1 MWKVAPEAAS
11 LSADSAG
18 DPPISSTELSGSFL
32 SHEVDP
38 STAKRGLTLMVG
50 AGLMNAMIAGF
61 LFCRLPESYTPTISS
76 LLFRSA
82 IYVTLGAVA
91 GIGGTWVYW
100 SSPSGPF
107 KFGSPVP
114 FPLFALVCAAGW
126 IWVPAMVILYDQ
138 VSRAAAIV
146 AMLGAFVL
154 GAGLRR
160 ATFFAL
166 AHGES
171 TSNNEPERY
180 EIFAEALYR
189 PQAEPFG
196 YLIAIG
202 IFAGAYAFIENSIV
216 PAAWLLAFT
225 SFLFAWKKTH
235 IRDQR
240 LLEERESQR
249 ATLRLLCASLPA
261 VLVTTWALL
270 DGIAY
275 RNHAA
280 ELAAALAAGN
290 SNTLDNTKSSNSRFG
305 IDGYESIILSPLP
318 RKKQIVSPIP
328 SRSSPFRPGS
338 SHPLVIRFDG
348 AYWYFQ
354 PPDKQPGPNAHEAH
368 GSPAAMAI
376 RSENSIPLAVE
387 AHQRLGAAIKLSECR
402 EIQIE
407 IEDNDRD
414 PGEVTMVVLLS
425 DSGSPKKPAVSLGG
439 QLVVSND
446 PGHPN
451 LRFLRPYKAL
461 RFQIPN
467 HASIRKFDEITVE
480 LIPDFEH
487 ALAAPKLAIEQFQL
501 FPR

>member
-1 MWKVAPEAAS
+1 MSYK
-11 LSADSAG
+11 
-18 DPPISSTELSGSFL
+18 
-32 SHEVDP
+32 VDP
-38 STAKRGLTLMVG
+38 STAKRGLTLMAG

-61 LFCRLPESYTPTISS
+61 RFCCLPESSSPTISS

-82 IYVTLGAVA
+82 IYVTLGAAA

-100 SSPSGPF
+100 SSPSSPF

-114 FPLFALVCAAGW
+114 FPLFSLVCAAGW

-146 AMLGAFVL
+146 AMLGALCWAPAFAVPPSL
-154 GAGLRR
+154 RLLRANHRRTMTRNDSKFSRKHFTALTPNPPDISSRSEHSPGLMRLSRIRSCLRR
-160 ATFFAL
+160 
-166 AHGES
+166 
-171 TSNNEPERY
+171 
-180 EIFAEALYR
+180 
-189 PQAEPFG
+189 
-196 YLIAIG
+196 
-202 IFAGAYAFIENSIV
+202 
-216 PAAWLLAFT
+216 WLLAFT
-225 SFLFAWKKTH
+225 SFFFAWKKTH
-235 IRDQR
+235 VRDQR
-240 LLEERESQR
+240 LPEERESQR
-249 ATLRLLCASLPA
+249 ATLRLLCAALPA
-261 VLVTTWALL
+261 VLVTTWALF

-280 ELAAALAAGN
+280 ELADALAAGN
-290 SNTLDNTKSSNSRFG
+290 SGSNNTSDKSKTSKSRFG

-318 RKKQIVSPIP
+318 RKKQMIPPIP
-328 SRSSPFRPGS
+328 SRSSPFGRGS
-338 SHPLVIRFDG
+338 SQSLVIRFDG
-348 AYWYFQ
+348 AYRYFQ
-354 PPDKQPGPNAHEAH
+354 PPDKAPGPNAQEAH

-387 AHQRLGAAIKLSECR
+387 AHQRLGAEIELSECR

-425 DSGSPKKPAVSLGG
+425 DSSSPKKPATSLGG

-451 LRFLRPYKAL
+451 FRLSPSFKSL

-467 HASIRKFDEITVE
+467 HPSIRKFDEITVE
-480 LIPDFEH
+480 LVPDVEH
-487 ALAAPKLAIEQFQL
+487 SLVAPKLAIEQFQL